1 MIKLTPDLI
10 EEYDLISKGQEHLV
24 NEKHKTKKLKNK
36 VCKQLIH
43 INFTF
48 SEEVL
53 KD

>member
-1 MIKLTPDLI
+1 VIKLTPDLI
-10 EEYDLISKGQEHLV
+10 EEHDLISKGEEHLV
-24 NEKHKTKKLKNK
+24 NEKRKTKKLKNK